1 MQDVRGV
8 APGGGEVVRDHQNGD
23 PVAAVELLHDRV
35 HLLRHLRVKPR
46 DRLVEEQ
53 QAPRGAEG
61 AGEEHALLLPAGEL
75 PVAAVPQGRESE
87 PLDLLLG
94 DSAFF
99 FSVKGRPATPD
110 AAGEHDLPDRGGEIP
125 LDGGLL
131 REIADLVLLYP
142 VAEAHRAGKRPAQ
155 AEQRLHQRG
164 LAGAVLPDDAEVVP
178 LLHRKGKVRENGLA
192 LVAEGEIFTYDLC
205 HILSFFPLR
214 GLFSFF
220 GVSVLRSPRSFPRT
234 RSRRRRASAA

>member
-35 HLLRHLRVKPR
+35 HLLRHLRVEPR
-46 DRLVEEQ
+46 DRLVEQE

-99 FSVKGRPATPD
+99 FSVKGRPAPPD
-110 AAGEHDLPDRGGEIP
+110 AAGEHDLPDRGGKIP

-142 VAEAHRAGKRPAQ
+142 VAEAHRPGKRPAEP
-155 AEQRLHQRG
+155 EQGLHQRG
-164 LAGAVLPDDAEVVP
+164 LAGAILPDDAEVISR
-178 LLHRKGKVRENGLA
+178 LHRKGEMGEDRFS
-192 LVAEGEIFTYDLC
+192 LVAEGEVFTYDLC
-205 HILSFFPLR
+205 HSLSFFPLAGSFLFFR
-214 GLFSFF
+214 GQRPALSPFFSAH
-220 GVSVLRSPRSFPRT
+220 SEQTP
-234 RSRRRRASAA
+234 